1 MHCRFIFVGQREYYS
16 HLQTTLLINITFFCN
31 AEGSTVCEVNVYSSA
46 DRSHDALFVEHCMR
60 QHVKH
65 YKQRFKDMQLPELKQ
80 HTVFSDGAPGHF
92 KQKYNLYHISRLLP
106 RLVALHH
113 CLLVALHQ
121 CLLVALHR
129 YDCVS
134 ESLCYAVGILVIMA
148 SNCAGASLHRAMGT
162 LLPSQ
167 EITSLFLCI
176 GKALGMA

>member
-1 MHCRFIFVGQREYYS
+1 
-16 HLQTTLLINITFFCN
+16 
-31 AEGSTVCEVNVYSSA
+31 
-46 DRSHDALFVEHCMR
+46 
-60 QHVKH
+60 
-65 YKQRFKDMQLPELKQ
+65 MQLPELKQ